1 MKRILRYWLAALAA
15 LAALAGRAGEPGPRP
30 LAFEYF
36 GTCGAS
42 AGAFLDETHF
52 VMANDEDCV
61 LRVYRLGQA
70 QPVAARDVSG
80 FLQLDRQRPEVDLEA
95 AARAG
100 DLVWW
105 LGSHSRTAAGRLAP
119 NRHRLFATR
128 IVPAAAP
135 GGVPGLE
142 PHGQPCTRLLEDLLV
157 APTLRAFPLA
167 AAASRA
173 PEEPGGLNLEGLAAA
188 PDGRL
193 WIGFR
198 NPVIEGRALL
208 VPLEN
213 PDAAWRGEPVR
224 AGEPAHLDL
233 GGLGVRDLL
242 WAGGR
247 CWVLAGPA
255 EGGGN
260 FRLFV
265 WSGPGTPARE
275 VLTRF
280 PRRFRPEGLLGHP
293 HRSPAEFFVLSD
305 DGSLRLGECECRD
318 LPDPAQRRFRA
329 AWVSA
334 ER

>member
-1 MKRILRYWLAALAA
+1 MKRIPCFCVV
-15 LAALAGRAGEPGPRP
+15 ALAGLVGLAAEPGPRP
-30 LAFEYF
+30 PAVEYY

-42 AGAFLDETHF
+42 AGVFLDETYF
-52 VMANDEDCV
+52 VVANDEDCV
-61 LRVYRLGQA
+61 LRVYRLGTA

-105 LGSHSRTAAGRLAP
+105 LGSHSRTAAGRPAP

-128 IVPAAAP
+128 LVPAAA

-142 PHGQPCTRLLEDLLV
+142 PHGKPCLRLLDDLLA
-157 APTLRAFPLA
+157 APSLRDLPLA
-167 AAASRA
+167 AAARRG

-193 WIGFR
+193 WLGFR
-198 NPVIEGRALL
+198 NPVPGGRALL

-213 PDAAWRGEPVR
+213 PDAVARGVPARVGEPVR
-224 AGEPAHLDL
+224 LDL
-233 GGLGVRDLL
+233 GGLGVRDLC
-242 WAGGR
+242 WIERR

-255 EGGGN
+255 VGGDN
-260 FRLFV
+260 FRLYV

-275 VLTRF
+275 VPTRF

-293 HRSPAEFFVLSD
+293 RRSPAEFLVLSD
-305 DGSLRLGECECRD
+305 DGSLRLGDGECRD